1 MSVLKIED
9 LGFSFPNSQPI
20 FEHLNFE
27 LKKGESLAVLG
38 ESGAGKTTLAYLI
51 KRIIP
56 MIMKG
61 EIKGSIFFHDKPLKK
76 YSFEELNQRIGMM
89 MPNPESYMFTQ
100 SVFEEI
106 MFAVRNY
113 GLPKTNVE
121 NVLEFLGISALR
133 DRPPQNLSSGQKQLV
148 SLAMVLA
155 TRPEIIILDEPNLHL
170 DLKSE
175 EKLISVIQKLKAEEC
190 ISFIVI
196 GHDANFA
203 VQIADKAL
211 YLGKKGYKFGPISEF
226 TETTQ
231 RISWK
236 KEFYI

>member
-1 MSVLKIED
+1 VLKIED
-9 LGFSFPNSQPI
+9 LGFSFPNGQPI
-20 FEHLNFE
+20 FEHLTFN

-56 MIMKG
+56 ILMKG
-61 EIKGSIFFHDKPLKK
+61 TIRGSIFFHDKPLKK
-76 YSFEELNQRIGMM
+76 YSFVELNKRIGMM

-100 SVFEEI
+100 SVYEEV

-121 NVLEFLGISALR
+121 DVLNYLGISALR

-170 DLKSE
+170 DMKSE
-175 EKLISVIQKLKAEEC
+175 EKLISIIKKLKADEC
-190 ISFIVI
+190 ISFIII

-211 YLGKKGYKFGPISEF
+211 YLGGQGYKFGDITEF
-226 TETTQ
+226 TEQTQ
-231 RISWK
+231 QITWK
-236 KEFYI
+236 KEFYR